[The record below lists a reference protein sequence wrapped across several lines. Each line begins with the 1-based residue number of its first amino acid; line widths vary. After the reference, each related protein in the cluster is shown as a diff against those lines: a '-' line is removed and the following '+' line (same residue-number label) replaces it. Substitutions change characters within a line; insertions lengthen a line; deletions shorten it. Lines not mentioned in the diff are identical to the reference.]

1 MTFVAVAAGV
11 TLIAVVVVDVWLTV
25 LHPDAE
31 GPIARTVRRL
41 VWRAS
46 SLTAGRRRTPRRTP
60 LVWAGPILVTG
71 TFLAWLGPL
80 VLGVA
85 LVVWPHLDGYHRVV
99 GYGPAGFVDAIY
111 YATGLLTVLGFG
123 DITPDTGT
131 QKLFA
136 VASAALGFGFFA
148 ALATYLIELI
158 TGLTVRNRFALTI
171 HDQMR
176 GTDGVG
182 LIARSLTDE
191 GVEEARQRCAAWA
204 ESLREVDDTVRRYPL
219 VALTYRPRRQDYD
232 IEPALEQMAAA
243 TVAALLAA
251 RCAPWRGLGPRAEEL
266 AHALLRLRD
275 TIASRYL
282 GRHLLSASSEPVAGD
297 GMDEAGTDELLR
309 RLHGRLTDELG
320 PRFDQP
326 PGGDGLAGEVLSRSL
341 PFLAALRGWSV
352 LGVTREGPPHRGEP
366 SRRSVAWCPGTA
378 ANSGGDPA
386 RSGGHLWPPHY
397 RRPICPVAHR

>member
-1 MTFVAVAAGV
+1 MTLLAVVAGVALIVAVA
-11 TLIAVVVVDVWLTV
+11 VDVWLTL

-85 LVVWPHLDGYHRVV
+85 LVVWPHLDGYHRIA
-99 GYGPAGFVDAIY
+99 GFGPAGFLDAVY

-123 DITPDTGT
+123 DITPDTGA

-136 VASAALGFGFFA
+136 VTVAALGFAFFA

-171 HDQMR
+171 HDQVR

-191 GVEEARQRCAAWA
+191 GVDVTRQRCAAWA

-219 VALTYRPRRQDYD
+219 VALTYRPRRRDYD
-232 IEPALEQMAAA
+232 IEPALEQMAVA
-243 TVAALLAA
+243 TIAALLAA
-251 RCAPWRGLGPRAEEL
+251 RCDAWRGLGPRAEEL
-266 AHALLRLRD
+266 AYALLRLQD

-282 GRHLLSASSEPVAGD
+282 GRHLLPASSEPAAGAGD
-297 GMDEAGTDELLR
+297 TTADEVLR
-309 RLHGRLTDELG
+309 RLRDRLTEDLG
-320 PRFDQP
+320 TAFDRP

-352 LGVTREGPPHRGEP
+352 LGVTHDG
-366 SRRSVAWCPGTA
+366 
-378 ANSGGDPA
+378 
-386 RSGGHLWPPHY
+386 
-397 RRPICPVAHR
+397 RPIGIARPDEPR

>member
-1 MTFVAVAAGV
+1 MTLLTVVAGLALIV
-11 TLIAVVVVDVWLTV
+11 TVTVDVWLTV

-46 SLTAGRRRTPRRTP
+46 SLTAGWCRTTRRTP
-60 LVWAGPILVTG
+60 LVWAGPFLVTG

-99 GYGPAGFVDAIY
+99 GYGPAGFLDAVY

-123 DITPDTGT
+123 DLTPDTGA

-136 VASAALGFGFFA
+136 VAAAALGFGFFA

-158 TGLTVRNRFALTI
+158 TGLTVRNGFALTI
-171 HDQMR
+171 HDQVR

-191 GVEEARQRCAAWA
+191 GVDVTRQRCAAWA
-204 ESLREVDDTVRRYPL
+204 ESLRAVEDTVRRYPL
-219 VALTYRPRRQDYD
+219 VALTYRPRRPDYD
-232 IEPALEQMAAA
+232 IEPALEYLAQA

-251 RCAPWRGLGPRAEEL
+251 RCAPWRGLGPRAEEM
-266 AHALLRLRD
+266 ASALLRLQD
-275 TIASRYL
+275 TIARRYL
-282 GRHLLSASSEPVAGD
+282 GRHLLRAGSEPAAD
-297 GMDEAGTDELLR
+297 GPQDDAEADEVLRLLHR
-309 RLHGRLTDELG
+309 RLTEKLG
-320 PRFDQP
+320 PGFDQP
-326 PGGDGLAGEVLSRSL
+326 PGDAGLAGEVLSRSL

-352 LGVTREGPPHRGEP
+352 LGLARDGPSIRVVRHDDLG
-366 SRRSVAWCPGTA
+366 
-378 ANSGGDPA
+378 
-386 RSGGHLWPPHY
+386 
-397 RRPICPVAHR
+397 